1 MLYSVIPAV
10 PCQPCRVEVVSISTF
25 SAFIHKILYS
35 TQQPSAG
42 SLEFAV
48 VLTRHVSDVYNGEYT
63 TQISL
68 NIVHSLCRMRLFALL
83 HGLLNKLSLESI
95 VLYCT
100 ILSKHHQTSRTC
112 LVLSLLFGKF
122 SAIRAALLPH
132 SGLSLEPPVK
142 CVYTFAVF
150 TLHNSITFKYQ
161 DGKLGNSHFL

>member
-1 MLYSVIPAV
+1 MRVGQHVIFCHPCRAV
-10 PCQPCRVEVVSISTF
+10 PTLPRVEGVSISNF
-25 SAFIHKILYS
+25 SAFINKILYS
-35 TQQPSAG
+35 TQQSSAG

-68 NIVHSLCRMRLFALL
+68 CRKPLFELL
-83 HGLLNKLSLESI
+83 HGLLNKLAWERK
-95 VLYCT
+95 YCT
-100 ILSKHHQTSRTC
+100 ILSKHRQTSRTC